1 MKHPSLLPTIVGA
14 LALLSIFSQKS
25 RADIAIV
32 AQEGANGV
40 VFSYTGSLRESE
52 LGNSFP
58 STLIGEVRPQ
68 SPEVQFAPNGG
79 GSNNGVDVYY
89 NAMSSRPADFGSG
102 FSSYPTTFTG
112 DYFGVDYSNVM
123 LPDVYNDNAPIS
135 GTMTFT
141 GATFSSM
148 GMTPSNG
155 IPYVWRL
162 TNGETVSLLIENT
175 SLNIQEKAA
184 LEKKIK
190 KLKAQLKNAKRR
202 KKKGKAKKLKKK
214 LKALKA
220 QLNAL

>member
-14 LALLSIFSQKS
+14 LALLSIFGQKS

-52 LGNSFP
+52 LGDSY
-58 STLIGEVRPQ
+58 STTPGGVVHPNY
-68 SPEVQFAPNGG
+68 PEVQFAPNGG
-79 GSNNGVDVYY
+79 ASINGADVYY
-89 NAMSSRPADFGSG
+89 NAMSSRPTNFGNG
-102 FSSYPTTFTG
+102 SSSFPTTFTG
-112 DYFGVDYSNVM
+112 DYFGVDYFYVT

-148 GMTPSNG
+148 GLTPSNG

-162 TNGETVSLLIENT
+162 TNGETVSLVIDNT
-175 SLNIQEKAA
+175 SQSVEEKTA